1 MKKVLCTVYRGHKAC
16 CEGFKKMT
24 EESRN
29 VNFTV
34 TSVRFCHSG
43 PLYPP
48 RLSAQV
54 FIGSG
59 ARSESTLPRMAPPD
73 TFKSSTFKRKLNTK
87 LLASRKRAK
96 IQHHNA
102 DDLPWKA
109 VSRPVQTGLS
119 GDDGILELEEV
130 DGVEVVYENTSAGRV
145 VKFNVSIVPSD
156 RSTSSD

>member
-1 MKKVLCTVYRGHKAC
+1 
-16 CEGFKKMT
+16 
-24 EESRN
+24 
-29 VNFTV
+29 
-34 TSVRFCHSG
+34 
-43 PLYPP
+43 
-48 RLSAQV
+48 
-54 FIGSG
+54 
-59 ARSESTLPRMAPPD
+59 MAPPD
-73 TFKSSTFKRKLNTK
+73 TFKRSNFKRKLNTK

-145 VKFNVSIVPSD
+145 VKFNVSVVPSD